1 MTINLDTL
9 RKTAEAAT
17 PGPWT
22 HEPYEAQNQN
32 GDYFGGWLLDADGE
46 YVVADVSDRDGAFMA
61 AANPETVLALL
72 SRVEKAEQAVQRVR
86 EALRDREYDEP
97 GHGDIISTSHIYRA
111 LAGDGR
117 G

>member
-1 MTINLDTL
+1 MELNEL

-22 HEPYEAQNQN
+22 HQPYGDQNQN

-46 YVVADVSDRDGAFMA
+46 YVVADASDRDGAFMA

-72 SRVEKAEQAVQRVR
+72 SRLEQAEQAVARVSEYHRR
-86 EALRDREYDEP
+86 EEVRDVF
-97 GHGDIISTSHIYRA
+97 GDHQVRC
-111 LAGDGR
+111 AGCFE
-117 G
+117 